1 MGFDFLNLEVALLFW
16 ILVGIFIHE
25 LGHVIITRLLNY
37 KVIAIFSVPFPG
49 VIVEIPKSQ
58 LHSDLILIGGCFFNI
73 ISILLFLPFVNS
85 KEKIVFLIVAL
96 VIGIFLSISDF
107 LMIIATRRYKIYDVW
122 IQSIENLV
130 DLHNKVSKYG
140 LSNIIILEEKKFKEI
155 LDFNKDSDKISIVSL
170 KSPGL
175 VKKSL
180 MFFSL
185 IALISTLAISFINWP
200 VFWIL
205 SNVFKLEVEADF
217 SLVFLVMLL
226 INIILIIIRYVL
238 FWRENLKE

>member
-1 MGFDFLNLEVALLFW
+1 
-16 ILVGIFIHE
+16 
-25 LGHVIITRLLNY
+25 
-37 KVIAIFSVPFPG
+37 
-49 VIVEIPKSQ
+49 
-58 LHSDLILIGGCFFNI
+58 
-73 ISILLFLPFVNS
+73 
-85 KEKIVFLIVAL
+85 
-96 VIGIFLSISDF
+96 
-107 LMIIATRRYKIYDVW
+107 MIIATRRYKIYDVW

-155 LDFNKDSDKISIVSL
+155 LDFNKDSDKISIISL